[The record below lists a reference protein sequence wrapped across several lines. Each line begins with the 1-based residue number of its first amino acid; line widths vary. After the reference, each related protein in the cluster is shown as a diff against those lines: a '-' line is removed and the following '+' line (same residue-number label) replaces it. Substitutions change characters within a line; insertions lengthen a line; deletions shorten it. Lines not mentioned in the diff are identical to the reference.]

1 MGFYLSIWRSIRR
14 DQRHIKMLERRLQR
28 RDERI
33 ERLIEEVGRLYE
45 AQDRLQGKLDEAQGT
60 IRDVRLAVGR
70 VKVLEGHVDTGLR
83 SLAELVA
90 MVASDHDDLERRLD
104 GIVAYLRS
112 FGPDEVP
119 VSAAE
124 MRTAIGK
131 IVQGAEPEIVDLQAG
146 ELKEE

>member
-1 MGFYLSIWRSIRR
+1 MAFYLSIWRAIRR
-14 DQRHIKMLERRLQR
+14 DQHYIKMLERRLQR
-28 RDERI
+28 RNERI
-33 ERLIEEVGRLYE
+33 DRLTEEVGRLCDV
-45 AQDRLQGKLDEAQGT
+45 QDRLQDRLDEARRT
-60 IRDVRLAVGR
+60 IRDVRIAVGS

-104 GIVAYLRS
+104 AIVAYLRS

-119 VSAAE
+119 VTAAE

-131 IVQGAEPEIVDLQAG
+131 IIQGAEPEIVDLQAG
-146 ELKEE
+146 DAKEE